1 MISYKNLLVTSLFMG
16 LLSSFAWGQSIVEP
30 SPDLVVFKNIPYVTG
45 GEYRQQ
51 LDLYLPKDYARAER
65 PYPTI
70 LVVHG
75 GGWARGSKD
84 EYVFLANWL
93 VPHGYIVAITNYRL
107 IDAAYFP
114 AQLQDCK
121 SAVRWLRAHAE
132 KYNIDK
138 RHIGTWGASAGGH
151 LVALMGST
159 AGMKEFDVGEHLEQS
174 SDIQAVCDLFGP
186 TFFALPDPGTT
197 NASGSSSRRRLIA
210 PDVPD
215 QREAWLKASPMNYVK
230 KDVAPII
237 IVHGDEDELV
247 SYQQSVIYDK
257 ALREAGADCQF
268 ITIKGGKHGGEEF
281 MQPQV
286 LKPIEDFFAKHLKSK

>member
-1 MISYKNLLVTSLFMG
+1 MISFKNLTVVSFFLGLF
-16 LLSSFAWGQSIVEP
+16 SSFALGQIRVEP
-30 SPDLVVFKNIPYVTG
+30 SPDLVVLKNIPYVTG

-51 LDLYLPKDYARAER
+51 LDLFLPKDYEKAGK
-65 PYPTI
+65 PYPAI

-93 VPHGYIVAITNYRL
+93 VPNGYIVAITNYRL
-107 IDAAYFP
+107 LDAAYFP

-121 SAVRWLRAHAE
+121 SAVRWLRANAE
-132 KYNIDK
+132 KYKIDK
-138 RHIGTWGASAGGH
+138 KHIGVWGASAGGH

-186 TFFALPDPGTT
+186 TFFPLPDPATT
-197 NASGSSSRRRLIA
+197 TSSRRRLID

-215 QREAWLKASPMNYVK
+215 QKEAWLKASPMHYVK
-230 KDVAPII
+230 KDVVPII
-237 IVHGDEDELV
+237 IVHGDEDDTVAYE
-247 SYQQSVIYDK
+247 QSVIYDK

-268 ITIKGGKHGGEEF
+268 ITIKGGKHGGLEF
-281 MQPQV
+281 MHPQI
-286 LKPIEDFFAKHLKSK
+286 LKQIEEFFAKHLK